1 MAPMSFRQT
10 MILLS
15 QGACRDSIGR
25 SNWQLYPG
33 TTPGVECR
41 IEASGVALSGTAI
54 FIFVLTVAA
63 FVGAMLYFRAKRRK
77 DVAEWAAGAGLTFSP
92 NAERGYAASFPSFGC
107 LHRGHS
113 RYAYNVAR
121 GTWNGRP
128 LEAFDYRYVTGHGK
142 NRTVHD
148 FSAIIL
154 GSHVPLKPLTI
165 RSENAFD
172 KVTEFFGADDID
184 FESDEFSRR
193 FFVKSPDKKWAY
205 DVLHQRTME
214 FLLAGPRFSIEFDT
228 HHVICW
234 HHRRFDRE
242 TRENAIGVVEGILD
256 RLPDYLVRAQQKG
269 DT

>member
-1 MAPMSFRQT
+1 MAVT
-10 MILLS
+10 
-15 QGACRDSIGR
+15 
-25 SNWQLYPG
+25 G
-33 TTPGVECR
+33 TT
-41 IEASGVALSGTAI
+41 ILI
-54 FIFVLTVAA
+54 VLIVVA
-63 FVGAMLYFRAKRRK
+63 FVAVSVYFRAKRKRE
-77 DVAEWAAGAGLTFSP
+77 VADWAAGAGLTFSAGADRAYGSVHP
-92 NAERGYAASFPSFGC
+92 DFEC

-113 RYAYNVAR
+113 RYAYNMAR

-142 NRTVHD
+142 NRSVHD
-148 FSAIIL
+148 FSAVIL
-154 GSHVPLKPLTI
+154 GSRVPLKPLRI

-214 FLLAGPRFSIEFDT
+214 FLLDRPQFSIEFDT
-228 HHVICW
+228 RDVICW
-234 HHRRFDRE
+234 RNRRFSRE
-242 TRENAIGVVEGILD
+242 TRESAIGVVEGILD
-256 RLPDYLVRAQQKG
+256 RLPEYLVREQQKG